1 MKRRVLAAL
10 LTATMLVGMFAACGG
25 GGGTGDD
32 SGGADSGSS
41 AEAGGS
47 DAGTGGDETPADDG
61 ASSGE
66 KVKIT
71 MWWGGSDSK
80 AEAWCD
86 YIEESVEANC
96 PNIDMEVTPIAWS
109 EYPTKIS
116 VSLAGG
122 TGPDILACGCLM
134 LANFDTTEHNF
145 MRLDDKLDG
154 WDGWDDIYP
163 NMIENG
169 RVDGEFV
176 GVLFPEL
183 RPYFWRKDL
192 FEAAGLD
199 PESPPQTLEE
209 IYEYAE
215 KLTVVNEDG
224 ITEQAGFQVATAGS
238 CDQPLW
244 AFMNIE
250 GVDSIWDDEFNLRLN
265 EPEVVK
271 CVEIYND
278 IIQNKICGS
287 IDSFDISGSF
297 FVNGMAAMS
306 LNDSCNNV
314 INMKENMDWEN
325 VGYACPPGDLTGTYG
340 SFIVIN
346 NATKHEAEAI
356 EAWKVITSAEA
367 MMKNAEL
374 VGYVPTRKST
384 EADYLAMDPDFNAV
398 LLEMLPKARMY
409 GVSNY
414 DFVYLRDTCLNPTF
428 SRMFVGELTPQEC
441 IDEII
446 RLYDEERTA
455 N

>member
-1 MKRRVLAAL
+1 MKKRVLAAF
-10 LTATMLVGMFAACGG
+10 LTATMLVGMLAACGG
-25 GGGTGDD
+25 GGGTG
-32 SGGADSGSS
+32 GGAAADSGNS
-41 AEAGGS
+41 AEAGS
-47 DAGTGGDETPADDG
+47 DAADSGNSAAGGDEKPADDG

-86 YIEESVEANC
+86 YIEEAVEANC

-109 EYPTKIS
+109 EYPTKVS
-116 VSLAGG
+116 VSLA
-122 TGPDILACGCLM
+122 
-134 LANFDTTEHNF
+134 
-145 MRLDDKLDG
+145 
-154 WDGWDDIYP
+154 WDDIYP

-169 RVDGEFV
+169 KVDGEFV
-176 GVLFPEL
+176 GVLYPEL

-215 KLTVVNEDG
+215 KLAVINDDG
-224 ITEQAGFQVATAGS
+224 ITEVAGFQVATAGS

-250 GVDSIWDDEFNLRLN
+250 GVDSIWDEEFNLRLN

-271 CVEIYND
+271 CVEMYND
-278 IIQNKICGS
+278 IIQNKLCGS
-287 IDSFDISGSF
+287 LDSFDISGSF
-297 FVNGMAAMS
+297 FSNGMAAMS
-306 LNDSCNNV
+306 LNDSCNGV
-314 INMKENMDWEN
+314 INMKQNMDWDN
-325 VGYACPPGDLTGTYG
+325 VGYAAPPGDLTGTYG

-346 NATKHEAEAI
+346 AATKHEAEAI
-356 EAWKVITSAEA
+356 EAWKVITSGEA

-374 VGYVPTRKST
+374 VGYVPTRKSV

-398 LLEMLPKARMY
+398 LLEMLPRARMY

>member
-1 MKRRVLAAL
+1 MKRVLAIL
-10 LTATMLVGMFAACGG
+10 LTAVMLVGTLAACGG
-25 GGGTGDD
+25 
-32 SGGADSGSS
+32 SGSKEDS
-41 AEAGGS
+41 SKDAAATDESKDDAADDAEAQ
-47 DAGTGGDETPADDG
+47 GDTAEADD
-61 ASSGE
+61 GE
-66 KVKIT
+66 KVKLT

-80 AEAWCD
+80 AVAWCE
-86 YIEESVEANC
+86 YLEETIEAQC

-134 LANFDTTEHNF
+134 LANFDTVEHNF

-169 RVDGEFV
+169 IVDGEFV
-176 GVLFPEL
+176 GCLFPEL
-183 RPYFWRKDL
+183 RPFFWRKDL

-199 PESPPQTLEE
+199 PETPPQTLDE

-215 KLTVVNEDG
+215 KLAVVNEDG
-224 ITEQAGFQVATAGS
+224 ITTTAGFQVATSGS

-244 AFMNIE
+244 ALMNIN
-250 GVDSIWDDEFNLRLN
+250 GVDSMWDENFNLRLN
-265 EPEVVK
+265 EPEVVE
-271 CVEIYND
+271 CVEFYNN
-278 IIQNKICGS
+278 IIQNKICGFQ
-287 IDSFDISGSF
+287 DSFDISGSF

-306 LNDSCNNV
+306 LNDSCNTV

-325 VGYACPPGDLTGTYG
+325 VGYAAPPSELTGTYG

-346 NATKHEAEAI
+346 NATKHPDEAV
-356 EAWKVITSAEA
+356 EAWKVVCSGEA
-367 MMKNAEL
+367 MLKNAEI
-374 VGYVPTRKST
+374 VGYVPTRKSV
-384 EADYLAMDPDFNAV
+384 EDEFLAMDPEFNSV
-398 LLEMLPKARMY
+398 LLEMLPTAKMY

-428 SRMFVGELTPQEC
+428 SQMFIGELTPQEC
-441 IDEII
+441 IDQIYS
-446 RLYDEERTA
+446 LYEDGRTIK
-455 N
+455 